1 MEGLSVTI
9 TFTIPGEPEGKGRP
23 RFVRVGNAVRTF
35 TPEKTR
41 AYEDRVRLAYRSA
54 AHGMRFG
61 DKPVMLTVTAYY
73 ATPASASRKRQDALI
88 GKPCAKK
95 PDADNVLKAIADAL
109 NGVAYDDD
117 KQVAVSVVEKRWEHY
132 GRVDVAITDCL
143 PASAAAALLRGGEEL
158 KRMMKIAKEET

>member
-1 MEGLSVTI
+1 MTI

-23 RFVRVGNAVRTF
+23 RFARVGSAVRTF

-41 AYEDRVRLAYRSA
+41 AYEDRVRLAYRGA
-54 AHGMRFG
+54 AHGMMFG

-73 ATPASASRKRQDALI
+73 ATPSSASRKRQDALI

-117 KQVAVSVVEKRWEHY
+117 KQVVVSVVEKRWEHY

-143 PASAAAALLRGGEEL
+143 PIMATQLLQMSEREREIMN
-158 KRMMKIAKEET
+158 RIAKEET

>member
-1 MEGLSVTI
+1 MEGLPVTI

-23 RFVRVGNAVRTF
+23 RFARVGNAVRTF

-88 GKPCAKK
+88 GTPCTKK

-143 PASAAAALLRGGEEL
+143 PIMAARLLQMSEREREIMN
-158 KRMMKIAKEET
+158 RIAKEET